1 MYHLHRELA
10 PISEAAWQEIDAEA
24 RRALRNF
31 LTARKVV
38 DFIGPLGWDHSALGL
53 GRVASTDGGPAE
65 GVERQVR
72 LVQPFVELRTP
83 FVLDREEIDA
93 VDRGAPDADWDP
105 VVDAARR
112 AALAEDRLVF
122 GGDPPSGVRGI
133 VQTSTHEPVEIT
145 TDYERYP
152 AFVAKAVD
160 TLRRAGVDGPYAI
173 LLGPRCWQG
182 VVESTQHG
190 GYPVLEQ
197 LRLISEGP
205 VLWAPAVDGALVVSL
220 RGEDFELMVGQ
231 DLSIG
236 YLRHDAGTVT
246 LYLEESLTFRAAGPE
261 AAVALRYA
269 EAAPPARKRARNR

>member
-1 MYHLHRELA
+1 MDHLQRELA
-10 PISEAAWQEIDAEA
+10 PISDAAWEEIDAEA

-38 DFIGPLGWDHSALGL
+38 DFVGPLGWDHSALGL
-53 GRVASTDGGPAE
+53 GRVAPTDDGPAE
-65 GVERQVR
+65 GVERQIR

-122 GGDPPSGVRGI
+122 GGDPPSGVRGL

-145 TDYERYP
+145 TDYEQYP
-152 AFVAKAVD
+152 TFVAKAVD

-190 GYPVLEQ
+190 GDPVLEQ
-197 LRLISEGP
+197 LRLISRGP
-205 VLWAPAVDGALVVSL
+205 VLWAPAVDGALVLSL

-236 YLRHDAGTVT
+236 YRTHDAATVT

-261 AAVALRYA
+261 AVVALRYA
-269 EAAPPARKRARNR
+269 EAAPQSRKRVRRA

>member
-1 MYHLHRELA
+1 MDHLHRELA
-10 PISEAAWQEIDAEA
+10 PISDAAWAEIEDEA

-38 DFIGPLGWDHSALGL
+38 DFTGPLGWDHSALGL
-53 GRVASTDGGPAE
+53 GRVAPTEDGPAE
-65 GVERQVR
+65 GVERGIR

-83 FVLDREEIDA
+83 FVLEREEIDA

-122 GGDPPSGVRGI
+122 AGDPPSGVRGI
-133 VQTSTHEPVEIT
+133 VATSTHDAVEIT
-145 TDYERYP
+145 TDYEQYP
-152 AFVAKAVD
+152 TFVAKAVD

-197 LRLISEGP
+197 LRLIAKGP

-236 YLRHDAGTVT
+236 YLRHDAQTVT

-269 EAAPPARKRARNR
+269 EQPRGASKRGRRG

>member
-1 MYHLHRELA
+1 MDHLHRGLA
-10 PISEAAWQEIDAEA
+10 PISDAAWEEIDAEA

-38 DFIGPLGWDHSALGL
+38 DFVGPLGWDHSALGL
-53 GRVASTDGGPAE
+53 GRVADTDDGPAE
-65 GVERQVR
+65 GVERQIR

-145 TDYERYP
+145 TDYEQYP
-152 AFVAKAVD
+152 TFVAKAVD

-197 LRLISEGP
+197 LRLISKGP
-205 VLWAPAVDGALVVSL
+205 VLWAPAVDGALVLSL

-236 YLRHDAGTVT
+236 YRTHDAATVT

-261 AAVALRYA
+261 AVVALRYA
-269 EAAPPARKRARNR
+269 EAAPQSRKRVRRA

>member
-1 MYHLHRELA
+1 MNHLHRDLA
-10 PISEAAWQEIDAEA
+10 PISDAAWQEIDDEA

-38 DFIGPLGWDHSALGL
+38 DFTGPLGWDHSALGL
-53 GRVASTDGGPAE
+53 GRVADTPEGPAE
-65 GVERQVR
+65 GVERQIR

-83 FVLDREEIDA
+83 FTLARAEIDA

-133 VQTSTHEPVEIT
+133 VETSTHEPVEIT
-145 TDYERYP
+145 TEYDRYP
-152 AFVAKAVD
+152 TFVAQAVD

-182 VVESTQHG
+182 VIETTQHG
-190 GYPVLEQ
+190 GYPVLEH
-197 LRLISEGP
+197 LRLISQGP
-205 VLWAPAVDGALVVSL
+205 VLWAPAVDGALVVSI

-236 YLRHDAGTVT
+236 YRSHDAETVT

-269 EAAPPARKRARNR
+269 EAAPGRRRRKG

>member
-1 MYHLHRELA
+1 MNHLHRELA
-10 PISEAAWQEIDAEA
+10 PISDAAWQQIDDEA

-38 DFIGPLGWDHSALGL
+38 DFTGPLGWDHSALGL
-53 GRVASTDGGPAE
+53 GRVADTDDGPAE
-65 GVERQVR
+65 GVERQIR

-105 VVDAARR
+105 VVNAARR

-133 VQTSTHEPVEIT
+133 VQTSTHDPVEIT
-145 TDYERYP
+145 PEYDQYP
-152 AFVAKAVD
+152 TFVAKAVD

-197 LRLISEGP
+197 LRLIAKGP

-220 RGEDFELMVGQ
+220 RGDDFELMVGQ
-231 DLSIG
+231 DLAIG
-236 YLRHDAGTVT
+236 YRTHDAATVT
-246 LYLEESLTFRAAGPE
+246 LFLEESLTFRAAGPE
-261 AAVALRYA
+261 AAVALTYA
-269 EAAPPARKRARNR
+269 TSGAAARKRPRRG

>member
-1 MYHLHRELA
+1 MNHLHRELA
-10 PISEAAWQEIDAEA
+10 PISDAAWEEIDDEA

-38 DFIGPLGWDHSALGL
+38 DFTGPLGWDHSALGL
-53 GRVASTDGGPAE
+53 GRVAPTDQGPAE
-65 GVERQVR
+65 GVERLIR

-83 FVLDREEIDA
+83 FTLDRDEIDA

-122 GGDPPSGVRGI
+122 QGDPPSGVRGI

-145 TDYERYP
+145 TDYEQYP
-152 AFVAKAVD
+152 TFVAKAVD

-197 LRLISEGP
+197 LRLISRGP

-220 RGEDFELMVGQ
+220 RGDDFELMVGQ

-236 YLRHDAGTVT
+236 YLTHDASTVT

-261 AAVALRYA
+261 AAVALKYA
-269 EAAPPARKRARNR
+269 EEAPASRKRPRRA